1 MVDSSKI
8 IKIGNAQAF
17 WGDQPQAPALLAKQ
31 QLDLHYL
38 TLDYLSEVS
47 LSIMAIQQE
56 KDPLKGY
63 AQDFIEV
70 VRSLIPFWKSGRTL
84 KVIANAGGLNPQGC
98 GMACLALLQK
108 ENCFP
113 LKIAVISG
121 DSILGIMQAETENP
135 LFENLDTGKA
145 VQTVAERLVT
155 ANAYLGA
162 KSIAEALQN
171 GADIVIT
178 GRVADPSLTVGPCV
192 AEFGWGWN
200 DYDRLAGATVAG
212 HLIECGTQVTGG
224 ISTHWLEIE
233 EASTIG
239 FPIVEMH
246 ADGSFVITKPEGTG
260 GRVTL
265 ETVKEQ
271 LLYELG
277 DPDNYLKPR
286 CHSLVFIPST
296 NA

>member
-31 QLDLHYL
+31 QPDMHYL

-56 KDPLKGY
+56 KEPGKGY

-70 VRSLIPFWKSGRTL
+70 VRSLIPLWKNGRKL
-84 KVIANAGGLNPQGC
+84 KVIANAGGLNPQAC

-108 ENCFP
+108 ENCVP

-121 DSILGIMQAETENP
+121 DSVIGMLQAETENP
-135 LFENLDTGKA
+135 LFASLDTGQA
-145 VQTVAERLVT
+145 VQTVADRLVT

-162 KSIAEALQN
+162 KPIAEALQN

-192 AEFGWGWN
+192 AEFGWDWN
-200 DYDRLAGATVAG
+200 NYDRLAGATVAG

-224 ISTHWLEIE
+224 ISTHW
-233 EASTIG
+233 
-239 FPIVEMH
+239 M
-246 ADGSFVITKPEGTG
+246 
-260 GRVTL
+260 
-265 ETVKEQ
+265 
-271 LLYELG
+271 
-277 DPDNYLKPR
+277 
-286 CHSLVFIPST
+286 
-296 NA
+296 